1 MKVTIPIWDLPHRL
15 FHWLLAISVAAAYI
29 TAKIGGEWIDWH
41 GRLGI
46 FILGLLIFRL
56 IWGFV
61 GSTHSRFV
69 TFFPTLPRIIAYIK
83 GQWQGI
89 GHNPLGAISAIA
101 LLIAVG
107 VQVGTGLFANDDIAF
122 VGPFFNFIDK
132 PLSDNLTR
140 WHNTTFN
147 VLLALIVLHIAA
159 IFFYRWV
166 KKTNLVVPM
175 LTGKKQIP
183 VALAE
188 SITHSHG
195 NGAVR
200 FILSIIVSG
209 TLVWG
214 ISSGI
219 IQLYT
224 HQSSSPQASKTAPN
238 TQANANF

>member
-1 MKVTIPIWDLPHRL
+1 MKVTIHIWDVPHRL
-15 FHWLLAISVAAAYI
+15 FHWLLVISVAAAYI

-46 FILGLLIFRL
+46 FILGLLIFRI

-101 LLIAVG
+101 LLIVVG
-107 VQVGTGLFANDDIAF
+107 AQVGTGLFANDDIAF
-122 VGPFFNFIDK
+122 EGPLFNFIDK
-132 PLSDNLTR
+132 PLSDKLTS
-140 WHNTTFN
+140 WHTTTFN
-147 VLLALIVLHIAA
+147 VLLALIVLHLVA
-159 IFFYRWV
+159 IFFYRWI

-188 SITHSHG
+188 SITTSHA
-195 NGAVR
+195 NGAAR
-200 FILSIIVSG
+200 FILSIVISG
-209 TLVWG
+209 TVVWG
-214 ISSGI
+214 FSDGI
-219 IQLYT
+219 ARLYSP
-224 HQSSSPQASKTAPN
+224 QSQQASKTAPT
-238 TQANANF
+238 TQASASF

>member
-1 MKVTIPIWDLPHRL
+1 MKVTIPVWDLPHRL

-46 FILGLLIFRL
+46 FILGLLIFRI

-69 TFFPTLPRIIAYIK
+69 SFFPTLPRIITFIK
-83 GQWQGI
+83 GQWQGL

-122 VGPFFNFIDK
+122 EGPLFNFIDK
-132 PLSDNLTR
+132 PFSDKLTS

-147 VLLALIVLHIAA
+147 ILLALIVLHVVA
-159 IFFYRWV
+159 IFYYRWI

-175 LTGKKQIP
+175 LTGKKEIP
-183 VALAE
+183 VTLAE
-188 SITHSHG
+188 SIITSHG
-195 NGAVR
+195 NGTTR
-200 FILSIIVSG
+200 FILSIIISG
-209 TLVWG
+209 TVVWG

-219 IQLYT
+219 TRLY
-224 HQSSSPQASKTAPN
+224 SPQNTQQTSKTAPT

>member
-1 MKVTIPIWDLPHRL
+1 MKVTIPVWDLPHRL
-15 FHWLLAISVAAAYI
+15 FHWLLVISVAAAYI

-46 FILGLLIFRL
+46 FILGLLIFRI

-69 TFFPTLPRIIAYIK
+69 SFFPTLPRVIAYLK
-83 GQWQGI
+83 GQWQGL

-122 VGPFFNFIDK
+122 EGPLFNFIDK
-132 PLSDNLTR
+132 SFSDDLTR

-147 VLLALIVLHIAA
+147 ILLGLIVLHIAS

-175 LTGKKQIP
+175 LTGKKEIP
-183 VALAE
+183 VTLAE
-188 SITHSHG
+188 SITTSHG
-195 NGAVR
+195 NGTTR
-200 FILSIIVSG
+200 FILSIIISG
-209 TLVWG
+209 TVVWG
-214 ISSGI
+214 VSSGI
-219 IQLYT
+219 PHLY
-224 HQSSSPQASKTAPN
+224 SPQNAPQATKTAPT